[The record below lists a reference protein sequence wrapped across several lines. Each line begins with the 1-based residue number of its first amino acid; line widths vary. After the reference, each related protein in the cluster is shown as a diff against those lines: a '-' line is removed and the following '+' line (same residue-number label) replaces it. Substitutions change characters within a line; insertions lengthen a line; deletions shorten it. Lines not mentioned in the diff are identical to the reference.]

1 MADVIKLY
9 DNLLVGRKRS
19 APHKRK
25 DVKVMDKSVDD
36 DYLEDNDEY
45 EGLAALL
52 NLIPT
57 LSFMGLRVRVKP
69 ML

>member
-1 MADVIKLY
+1 MITCLWKETFC
-9 DNLLVGRKRS
+9 S
-19 APHKRK
+19 TSHTPE

-52 NLIPT
+52 I
-57 LSFMGLRVRVKP
+57 
-69 ML
+69 